1 MIPNYDIKS
10 QSESYG
16 TYTPEVPTMSMMFP
30 KRNQR
35 RWKLHWSWR
44 ATFATVNLQEQV
56 HLATELCG
64 TWIARNSHGLSIDY
78 HPDVISVSGGRLFKH
93 SRYMIRRHGWWLLHV
108 GGLLASIILEP
119 PYDMSERYRYT
130 TLSAVSSLFWTT
142 AEHSAK
148 IACDSAFANLPDF
161 CTDNPECCTIY
172 AELFH
177 NFRILNP
184 LSCTFTRW

>member
-35 RWKLHWSWR
+35 RWKFHWSWR

-78 HPDVISVSGGRLFKH
+78 HPDVISVSGGQLFKH

-119 PYDMSERYRYT
+119 PYVWKVSIYYSFSCEQPVLDNGRTFSKNCVWLCFRKPSWFLYRQSWMLYN
-130 TLSAVSSLFWTT
+130 LCWTI
-142 AEHSAK
+142 SQ
-148 IACDSAFANLPDF
+148 F
-161 CTDNPECCTIY
+161 
-172 AELFH
+172 
-177 NFRILNP
+177 
-184 LSCTFTRW
+184 

>member
-1 MIPNYDIKS
+1 M
-10 QSESYG
+10 
-16 TYTPEVPTMSMMFP
+16 
-30 KRNQR
+30 
-35 RWKLHWSWR
+35 
-44 ATFATVNLQEQV
+44 

-148 IACDSAFANLPDF
+148 IGVIVLSQTFLISVQ
-161 CTDNPECCTIY
+161 T
-172 AELFH
+172 
-177 NFRILNP
+177 ILNVVQFM
-184 LSCTFTRW
+184 LNNFTLLGSSILLAAHLQGGKIYNSWSNMVL